1 MQKLDLRCNI
11 DEDVFSLTV
20 FITRL
25 LTGLVLLYVTVGCL
39 LFYREFLYNATA
51 IGLPLPV
58 PAGLTVLVVELFLA
72 LLLILGWF
80 TRPAAWLSVVCTAA
94 MGVIFFAAE
103 LNKLYVALLVLLL
116 AALLPSALLGPG
128 KISLDY
134 KHAVR
139 RAKRTYRG

>member
-1 MQKLDLRCNI
+1 MPITNLRCNI

-25 LTGLVLLYVTVGCL
+25 LTGGVLLYVSVGCL

-58 PAGLTVLVVELFLA
+58 PAGLTVAVAELFLG

-80 TRPAAWLSVVCTAA
+80 TRPAAALSFIITAVL
-94 MGVIFFAAE
+94 GVIFFAADI
-103 LNKLYVALLVLLL
+103 NKLYVALLVLLA
-116 AALLPSALLGPG
+116 AALLPAALLGPG

-134 KHAVR
+134 KHALR
-139 RAKRTYRG
+139 RAQKTYRG

>member
-25 LTGLVLLYVTVGCL
+25 LTGLVLLYVTIGCL

-94 MGVIFFAAE
+94 MGVIFFAAD

>member
-1 MQKLDLRCNI
+1 MPITNLRCNI

-25 LTGLVLLYVTVGCL
+25 LTGGVLLYVSVGCL

-58 PAGLTVLVVELFLA
+58 PAGLTVAVAELFLG

-80 TRPAAWLSVVCTAA
+80 TRPAAALSFIITAVL
-94 MGVIFFAAE
+94 GVIFFAADI
-103 LNKLYVALLVLLL
+103 NKLYVALLVLLA
-116 AALLPSALLGPG
+116 AALLPAAMLGPG

-134 KHAVR
+134 KHALR
-139 RAKRTYRG
+139 RTQKTYRG

>member
-1 MQKLDLRCNI
+1 MPITNLRCNI

-25 LTGLVLLYVTVGCL
+25 LTGGVLLYVSVGCL

-58 PAGLTVLVVELFLA
+58 PAGLTVAVAELFLG

-80 TRPAAWLSVVCTAA
+80 TRPAAALSFIITAVL
-94 MGVIFFAAE
+94 GVIFFAADI
-103 LNKLYVALLVLLL
+103 NKFYVALLVLLA
-116 AALLPSALLGPG
+116 AALLPAAMLGPG

-134 KHAVR
+134 KHALR
-139 RAKRTYRG
+139 RAQKTYRG

>member
-1 MQKLDLRCNI
+1 MPITNLRCNI

-25 LTGLVLLYVTVGCL
+25 LTGGVLLYVSVGCL

-58 PAGLTVLVVELFLA
+58 PAGLTVAVAELFLG

-80 TRPAAWLSVVCTAA
+80 TRPAAALAFIITVVL
-94 MGVIFFAAE
+94 GVIFFAADI
-103 LNKLYVALLVLLL
+103 NKLYVALLVLLA
-116 AALLPSALLGPG
+116 AALLPAAMLGPG

-134 KHAVR
+134 KHALR
-139 RAKRTYRG
+139 RAQKTYRG

>member
-1 MQKLDLRCNI
+1 MPITNLRCNI

-25 LTGLVLLYVTVGCL
+25 LTGGVLLYMSAGCL

-51 IGLPLPV
+51 IGIPLPV
-58 PAGLTVLVVELFLA
+58 PVGLTVAVAELFLG
-72 LLLILGWF
+72 LFLILGWF
-80 TRPAAWLSVVCTAA
+80 TRPASALAIICTGVL
-94 MGVIFFAAE
+94 GVIFFAADI
-103 LNKLYVALLVLLL
+103 NKLYVALLVLLL
-116 AALLPSALLGPG
+116 AALVPAAMMGPG

-139 RAKRTYRG
+139 RAQKKYRG

>member
-1 MQKLDLRCNI
+1 MPITNLRCNI

-25 LTGLVLLYVTVGCL
+25 LTGGVLLYVSVGCL

-58 PAGLTVLVVELFLA
+58 PAGLTVAVAELFLG

-80 TRPAAWLSVVCTAA
+80 TPPAAALSFIITAVL
-94 MGVIFFAAE
+94 GVIFFAADI
-103 LNKLYVALLVLLL
+103 NKLYVALLVLLA
-116 AALLPSALLGPG
+116 AALLPAAMLGPG

-134 KHAVR
+134 KHALR
-139 RAKRTYRG
+139 RAQKTYRG

>member
-1 MQKLDLRCNI
+1 MARLDLHCNI

-20 FITRL
+20 FLTRL
-25 LTGLVLLYVTVGCL
+25 LAGLALLYVTVGSL

-58 PAGLTVLVVELFLA
+58 PAGLTVLILELFLA

-80 TRPAAWLSVVCTAA
+80 TRPAALLSFLCTAA
-94 MGVIFFAAE
+94 MGVVFFAAD
-103 LNKLYVALLVLLL
+103 LNKIYVALLVLL
-116 AALLPSALLGPG
+116 AASLLPAAMLGPG

-139 RAKRTYRG
+139 RAQRSRRG

>member
-1 MQKLDLRCNI
+1 MPKLDLHCNI
-11 DEDVFSLTV
+11 DEDVFSLAV
-20 FITRL
+20 FLTRL
-25 LTGLVLLYVTVGCL
+25 LTGLVLLYVTIGSL

-58 PAGLTVLVVELFLA
+58 PVGLTILVVELFLA

-80 TRPAAWLSVVCTAA
+80 TRPAAGASFICTAA
-94 MGVIFFAAE
+94 MGIVFFASD
-103 LNKLYVALLVLLL
+103 LNKIYVALLVLLA
-116 AALLPSALLGPG
+116 AALLPAVLLGPG

-139 RAKRTYRG
+139 RAQKSRRG

>member
-1 MQKLDLRCNI
+1 MPITNLRCNI

-25 LTGLVLLYVTVGCL
+25 LTGGVLLYVSVGCL

-58 PAGLTVLVVELFLA
+58 PAGLTVAVAELFLG

-80 TRPAAWLSVVCTAA
+80 TRPAAALAFIITAVL
-94 MGVIFFAAE
+94 GVIFFAADI
-103 LNKLYVALLVLLL
+103 NKLYVALLVLLA
-116 AALLPSALLGPG
+116 AALLPVAMLGPG

-134 KHAVR
+134 KHALR
-139 RAKRTYRG
+139 RAQKTYRG

>member
-1 MQKLDLRCNI
+1 MPITNLRCNI

-25 LTGLVLLYVTVGCL
+25 LTGGVLLYVSVGCL

-58 PAGLTVLVVELFLA
+58 PAGLTVAVAELFLG

-80 TRPAAWLSVVCTAA
+80 TRPAAALAFIITAVL
-94 MGVIFFAAE
+94 GVIFFAADI
-103 LNKLYVALLVLLL
+103 NKLYVALLVLLA
-116 AALLPSALLGPG
+116 AALLPAAMLGPG

-134 KHAVR
+134 KHALR
-139 RAKRTYRG
+139 RAQKTYRG

>member
-1 MQKLDLRCNI
+1 MPITNLRCNI

-25 LTGLVLLYVTVGCL
+25 LTGGVLLYVSVGCL

-58 PAGLTVLVVELFLA
+58 PAGLTVAVVELFLG

-80 TRPAAWLSVVCTAA
+80 TRPAAALAFIITAVL
-94 MGVIFFAAE
+94 GVIFFAADI
-103 LNKLYVALLVLLL
+103 NKLYVALLVLLA
-116 AALLPSALLGPG
+116 AALLPAAMLGPG

-134 KHAVR
+134 KHALR
-139 RAKRTYRG
+139 RAQKTYRG

>member
-1 MQKLDLRCNI
+1 MPNMNLRCNI
-11 DEDVFSLTV
+11 DEDVFSFTIFL
-20 FITRL
+20 TRL

-58 PAGLTVLVVELFLA
+58 PVGLTVLVVEMFLA
-72 LLLILGWF
+72 LLLVLGWF
-80 TRPAAWLSVVCTAA
+80 TRPAAWLSVLCTAA
-94 MGVIFFAAE
+94 MGVIFFASD

-116 AALLPSALLGPG
+116 AAILPAALLGPG

-139 RAKRTYRG
+139 RAQRSRRG

>member
-1 MQKLDLRCNI
+1 MARLDLHCNI

-20 FITRL
+20 FLTRL
-25 LTGLVLLYVTVGCL
+25 LAGLALLYVTIGSL

-58 PAGLTVLVVELFLA
+58 PAGLTVLIAELFLA

-80 TRPAAWLSVVCTAA
+80 TRPAALLSFLCTAG
-94 MGVIFFAAE
+94 MGVVFFASD
-103 LNKLYVALLVLLL
+103 LNKIYVALLVLL
-116 AALLPSALLGPG
+116 AASLLPAAMLGPG

-139 RAKRTYRG
+139 RAQRSRRG